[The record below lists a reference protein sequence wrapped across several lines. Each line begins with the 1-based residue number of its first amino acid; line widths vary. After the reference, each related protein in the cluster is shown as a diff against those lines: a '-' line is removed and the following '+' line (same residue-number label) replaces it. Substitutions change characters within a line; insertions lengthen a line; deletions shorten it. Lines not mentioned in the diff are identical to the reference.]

1 MSDIL
6 TLPAALMA
14 ITRCLSSDMA
24 SRFSCCDRACML
36 ERLFEGM
43 ARQLS
48 LMSLRYWCDLPAT
61 RFGQIRNSQQL
72 QPAIKPGRMLIG

>member
-1 MSDIL
+1 
-6 TLPAALMA
+6 
-14 ITRCLSSDMA
+14 
-24 SRFSCCDRACML
+24 ML